1 MNNFYKQPI
10 FLQWFE
16 AILLVVVG
24 FYPAILIIELWYV
37 QPLYGFL
44 FILYLPV
51 NQFTATPL
59 FTLTGIYKY
68 YSPMLLGYMPNDIQ
82 IDLHSGASFDY
93 LFVLTKFKRGVALR
107 NRILTYHLEGLLNII
122 AQIENEAIPATV
134 NIFGTSYFFKE
145 KTITKFGFRLEE
157 PTLFYRINLLL
168 NFIDL
173 TWMYSLAQ
181 GKFAIP
187 TIWQVKKAST
197 TGSELVEKKLIIK
210 ALYDRLSEKTEK
222 SV

>member
-16 AILLVVVG
+16 AILLVVLG
-24 FYPAILIIELWYV
+24 FYPALLIIELSYV
-37 QPLYGFL
+37 QPLYAFL
-44 FILYLPV
+44 FILYLPIG
-51 NQFTATPL
+51 QFTSTSLYA
-59 FTLTGIYKY
+59 LTGIYKY
-68 YSPMLLGYMPNDIQ
+68 YSPMLLGYMANDIQ
-82 IDLHSGASFDY
+82 IDLHSGTSFDY
-93 LFVLTKFKRGVALR
+93 LFVLTKRKRGVALR

-122 AQIENEAIPATV
+122 AQIEKGAIPKTV
-134 NIFGTSYFFKE
+134 NIIGTSYFFNE

-187 TIWQVKKAST
+187 TLWKVKKAST
-197 TGSELVEKKLIIK
+197 TGSELVEKKAIIQ
-210 ALYDRLSEKTEK
+210 ALYDRLSAKMK
-222 SV
+222 